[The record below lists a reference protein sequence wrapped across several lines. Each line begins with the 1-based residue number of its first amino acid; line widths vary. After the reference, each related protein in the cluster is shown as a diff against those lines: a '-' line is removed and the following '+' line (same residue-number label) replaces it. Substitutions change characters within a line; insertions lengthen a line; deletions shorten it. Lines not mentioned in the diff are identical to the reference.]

1 MTQIAQVSII
11 SGSVSDKEFVT
22 FTSLKL
28 LELGVRYEARVLSA
42 HRDLTALQEYIVYCN
57 ESNVKVFIALAG
69 MAAALPGVVAAC
81 TDKPVIGVPLPGSHL
96 NGMDSL
102 YSIVQMPKG
111 VPVATMAIGN
121 HGAINAA
128 IFAHKILNIA

>member
-1 MTQIAQVSII
+1 MTQVFQVAII
-11 SGSVSDKEFVT
+11 SGSVSDNEFAT
-22 FTSLKL
+22 LTALKL
-28 LELGVRYEARVLSA
+28 LELKVTYDTRVLSA
-42 HRDLTALQEYIVYCN
+42 HRDLTGLQEYILHCN

-111 VPVATMAIGN
+111 VPVATMAIGE